1 MYSAHAD
8 GPKAQEGHSL
18 APERFADEVDMN
30 VQLLTPAVRGAYLE
44 QVQHDIANAEHFVV
58 ITAFAT
64 SDGIA
69 LFEPAMRGCLGAGG
83 QGTLILALDR
93 QHFNA
98 AEVFRTLANLA
109 EAFPDKLEVR
119 VVIERAGLLHA
130 KAVFAKF
137 PDGTATLLVGSANL
151 TERAFTENHELGL
164 WVNLLGEPEVS
175 RVFQRFA
182 QSLGGTRQGAEE
194 LRRLAGSLEVPD
206 PGGSS
211 PRPTPP
217 ARPLPL
223 LLEEDGGE
231 LPPPRVPIDTFVGDW
246 LQAGSIVGRGRRG
259 LEVVVIRTP
268 GDLLENL
275 ALIDREAKKRIAVA
289 TEKTISA
296 GYGVRLL
303 PDEEDERLRKDTR
316 RTTSIL
322 GKLTLNLPCFGL
334 WMPTAYWD
342 VFQKAVAEVQS
353 EGISTEIIRA
363 AAMRR
368 RRDLDGVGIEQ
379 EVDAI
384 VTDLQRDG
392 LAKPGREDAL
402 RAKLLE
408 HFRTQLAAR
417 TPELIGRAVGFRTQ
431 RQTLGSDLDL
441 CAVAR
446 SFFADLLQSTFAATY
461 RTGAWPRRF
470 RSFVGRE
477 IVRRIADRHLTNG
490 AVPTD
495 ALALDLLDVTGRW
508 EDNGVGFDRVV
519 AEVNKIVGEARHFDS
534 VKMEELLH
542 PDQDGGVDAE
552 DD

>member
-1 MYSAHAD
+1 
-8 GPKAQEGHSL
+8 
-18 APERFADEVDMN
+18 MN

-44 QVQHDIANAEHFVV
+44 QVQHDIGNAEHFVV

-64 SDGIA
+64 SEGIT
-69 LFEPAMRGCLGAGG
+69 LLEPAMRRCLGSGG

-182 QSLGGTRQGAEE
+182 QSLGGTRRGAEE

-206 PGGSS
+206 PGGAS
-211 PRPTPP
+211 PRTPS
-217 ARPLPL
+217 RPLPP
-223 LLEEDGGE
+223 LLEVDGGE
-231 LPPPRVPIDTFVGDW
+231 LCPPRVPIDTFVGDW

-275 ALIDREAKKRIAVA
+275 GLIDREAKKRIAVA

-303 PDEEDERLRKDTR
+303 PDEEDDRLRKDAR
-316 RTTSIL
+316 RTTRIL
-322 GKLTLNLPCFGL
+322 SKLTLNLPCFGL

-353 EGISTEIIRA
+353 EGISTEDIRA
-363 AAMRR
+363 AATRR
-368 RRDLDGVGIEQ
+368 RCDLDGVGIEQ

-384 VTDLQRDG
+384 VTDFQRDG
-392 LAKPGREDAL
+392 LAKPGREDDL

-441 CAVAR
+441 RAVAR

-461 RTGAWPRRF
+461 RTGAWPGRF

-477 IVRRIADRHLTNG
+477 IARRIAGRHLTNG
-490 AVPTD
+490 AAPTD
-495 ALALDLLDVTGRW
+495 ALALALLDVTGRW
-508 EDNGVGFDRVV
+508 EDDGVGFDRVV
-519 AEVNKIVGEARHFDS
+519 AEVNKIVGEASEFGS
-534 VKMEELLH
+534 VKLEELLH
-542 PDQDGGVDAE
+542 ADQDGGVDAE